1 MTDEQLLQIR
11 IAETE
16 DSLAVL
22 KAKLSAIKA
31 GRVSVSYG
39 HAFDQPLG
47 VIDAPSINDTD
58 ITAALAHHL
67 NERKR
72 YNMVGNLKVWVNDDA
87 DTVRDFFVT
96 EVRELR
102 VSPF

>member
-1 MTDEQLLQIR
+1 MTDEQNLQAR
-11 IAETE
+11 ITATE
-16 DSLAVL
+16 DALAGL
-22 KAKLSAIKA
+22 RAKLSAIKA

-39 HAFDQPLG
+39 HAVDQPLG
-47 VIDAPSINDTD
+47 VIDAPSINDID
-58 ITAALAHHL
+58 ITSALAHHL

-87 DTVRDFFVT
+87 ETVRDFFVT

>member
-1 MTDEQLLQIR
+1 MKKEEL
-11 IAETE
+11 
-16 DSLAVL
+16 L
-22 KAKLSAIKA
+22 KAQIYACTHTLAELKFQLSAIES

-39 HAFDQPLG
+39 HVTDQPLG
-47 VIDAPSINDTD
+47 VIEADSASDADVSL
-58 ITAALAHHL
+58 ALADHL

-87 DTVRDFFVT
+87 ETVRDFFVT